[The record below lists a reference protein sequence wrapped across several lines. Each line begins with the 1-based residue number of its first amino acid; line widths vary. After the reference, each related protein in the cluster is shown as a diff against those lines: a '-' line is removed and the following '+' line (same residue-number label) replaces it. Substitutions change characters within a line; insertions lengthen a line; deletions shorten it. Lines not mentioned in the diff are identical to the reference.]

1 MVTSKNGKLL
11 KIQIYK
17 KNAKSAGTKY
27 DTVWLTRDFQAGKF
41 PAMQFYI
48 GGTWLDYFVD

>member
-1 MVTSKNGKLL
+1 MFLVSAKDGLKLQHMLQKNMQGFLAMVTSKNGKLL

-27 DTVWLTRDFQAGKF
+27 DT
-41 PAMQFYI
+41 I
-48 GGTWLDYFVD
+48 